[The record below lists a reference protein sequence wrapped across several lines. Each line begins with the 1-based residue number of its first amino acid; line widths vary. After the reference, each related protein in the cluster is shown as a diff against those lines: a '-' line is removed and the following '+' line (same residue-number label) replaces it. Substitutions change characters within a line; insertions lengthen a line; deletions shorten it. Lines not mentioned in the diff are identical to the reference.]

1 MGPAM
6 DSTYAAALVLSVALT
21 YATRILGLVLGARD
35 IPPYVDRVLG
45 YVPLGAFT
53 AIVALG
59 LTDAGNQLSA
69 RVAGMVA
76 AGLIAWRLGTLW
88 VALVVGFA
96 VFSMLRLVL
105 GS

>member
-1 MGPAM
+1 MIDG
-6 DSTYAAALVLSVALT
+6 TFALALALSAGIT
-21 YATRILGLVLGARD
+21 YATRILGLTLGARD

-59 LTDAGNQLSA
+59 LTDAGGQLTA
-69 RVAGMVA
+69 RAVAMVA
-76 AGLIAWRLGTLW
+76 AGLVAWRVGSLW
-88 VALVVGFA
+88 MALVVGFGLFTA
-96 VFSMLRLVL
+96 LRLVL

>member
-1 MGPAM
+1 M
-6 DSTYAAALVLSVALT
+6 DSSYVAALVLAVGVT
-21 YATRILGLVLGARD
+21 YATRIAGLLLGARD

-53 AIVALG
+53 AIVVLG
-59 LTDAGNQLSA
+59 LTDAGDQLSA
-69 RVAGMVA
+69 RVAAMVA
-76 AGLIAWRLGTLW
+76 AGLIAWRLGILW

-96 VFSMLRLVL
+96 VFTVLRLVL

>member
-1 MGPAM
+1 M
-6 DSTYAAALVLSVALT
+6 DSTYVAALVLAVGAT
-21 YATRILGLVLGARD
+21 YATRIAGLLLGARD

-53 AIVALG
+53 AIVVLG
-59 LTDAGNQLSA
+59 LTDAGGQLSA

-76 AGLIAWRLGTLW
+76 AGLIAWRLGILW
-88 VALVVGFA
+88 AALVAGFA
-96 VFSMLRLVL
+96 VFTALRLVL

>member
-1 MGPAM
+1 M
-6 DSTYAAALVLSVALT
+6 DSSYVAALVLAVGVT
-21 YATRILGLVLGARD
+21 YATRIAGLLLGARD

-53 AIVALG
+53 AIVVLG
-59 LTDAGNQLSA
+59 LTDAADQLSA
-69 RVAGMVA
+69 RVAAMVA
-76 AGLIAWRLGTLW
+76 AGLIAWRLGILW

-96 VFSMLRLVL
+96 VFTVLRLVL